1 MTQVTKPHS
10 RALESKVTVRDGEG
24 EGKKLLDFYASV
36 FNQKSKLI
44 RDWDGTYYE
53 IMAPGCFDEV
63 LRDSKLNCLATVDHA
78 RQKMLG
84 RTKSKTLMLNTDD
97 TGLNAIVDIPDTQ
110 LGKDTTVQ
118 VERGDYFE
126 CSFIYA
132 VDPKDI
138 TWNRDEDIPVR
149 TINKVSALYD
159 VSIVIDG
166 AYANT
171 AIKARAQEWET
182 EETDTQPPAPC
193 PLQREIEYDILTKEL
208 EILQLKK

>member
-1 MTQVTKPHS
+1 MSKIKPHS
-10 RALESKVTVRDGEG
+10 RAIEGKVNLRDGEG

-53 IMAPGCFDEV
+53 VMAPGCFDDV
-63 LRDSKLNCLATVDHA
+63 LKDPNLNCLATVDHS

-84 RTKSKTLMLNTDD
+84 RTKSKTLMLTTDA

-126 CSFIYA
+126 CSFIFTA
-132 VDPKDI
+132 DPADI
-138 TWNRDEDIPVR
+138 KWDRTGEIPIR
-149 TINKVSALYD
+149 TIKKVQKLYD

-171 AIKARAQEWET
+171 AVAARSAEFEEQTETTDKPNPEADQRAIAQH
-182 EETDTQPPAPC
+182 DI
-193 PLQREIEYDILTKEL
+193 LQREIEIFK
-208 EILQLKK
+208 LKK